1 MKSITDWLNVIF
13 SSEYDVI
20 SNKYFLAYVLPLNKN
35 LGTENVINTNFCEI
49 SVCKLKEKNKILILS
64 ALDNLVKGAGGQAIQ
79 NMNIVSG
86 LRENLGF
93 KWNF

>member
-1 MKSITDWLNVIF
+1 MLPVGLVTDGCRKIL
-13 SSEYDVI
+13 S
-20 SNKYFLAYVLPLNKN
+20 LL
-35 LGTENVINTNFCEI
+35 
-49 SVCKLKEKNKILILS
+49 EKNKILILS

-93 KWNF
+93 K